1 MLLMGRCLWQ
11 PGLLTN
17 RNAAS
22 HWAAIDISTAAI
34 IAKAPDAFCFLL
46 LCLFNQL
53 GLALGGG
60 NSAFCS
66 AFETVTVKVGI
77 YWD

>member
-1 MLLMGRCLWQ
+1 MQLRIVPRSSW
-11 PGLLTN
+11 
-17 RNAAS
+17 NAN
-22 HWAAIDISTAAI
+22 DISTAAI

-60 NSAFCS
+60 NGAFCS

>member
-1 MLLMGRCLWQ
+1 MLMTF
-11 PGLLTN
+11 PLLP
-17 RNAAS
+17 S
-22 HWAAIDISTAAI
+22 LQKH
-34 IAKAPDAFCFLL
+34 PMPFCFLL
-46 LCLFNQL
+46 RCLFNQL